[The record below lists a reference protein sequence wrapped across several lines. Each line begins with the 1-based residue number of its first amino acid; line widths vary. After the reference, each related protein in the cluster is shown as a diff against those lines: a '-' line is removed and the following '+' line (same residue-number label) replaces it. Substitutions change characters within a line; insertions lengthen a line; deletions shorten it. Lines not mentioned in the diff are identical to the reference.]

1 MNILRKIK
9 KLFNRK
15 TNSHTLSREKS
26 PGSKAEAEIILTEKE
41 SAKFNRGDRQKRFSE
56 WYKEHN
62 KLKQ

>member
-15 TNSHTLSREKS
+15 TNSYALSRETDA
-26 PGSKAEAEIILTEKE
+26 GGKAEAEIILTEKE
-41 SAKFNRGDRQKRFSE
+41 SSKFNRGDRQKRFSE

-62 KLKQ
+62 SLKN